1 MMGKFI
7 CIIKLIRRCPI
18 YHRDHSLV
26 INGALESA
34 TLCMDELLYWQHC
47 MHVGRIYASVWY
59 SIVKTWRSSKLVCHL
74 HPSNHH
80 SPTKDPSLSWQP
92 SAWRVSSPCQ
102 RRAPSQPVPAGH
114 RAPRRRAVA
123 TSTVSELWTACKFA
137 SDVSVVC
144 RIRFTRSSFTFH
156 HPGVHPTVLHSEWTT
171 LVKSSSHCPLFPNIS
186 LI

>member
-1 MMGKFI
+1 MV
-7 CIIKLIRRCPI
+7 
-18 YHRDHSLV
+18 HSKV
-26 INGALESA
+26 QHS
-34 TLCMDELLYWQHC
+34 LLYWQHC

-59 SIVKTWRSSKLVCHL
+59 SIVKAWRSSKLVCHL

-123 TSTVSELWTACKFA
+123 TSTLSELWTACKCA

-156 HPGVHPTVLHSEWTT
+156 HSGIHIFLCSR
-171 LVKSSSHCPLFPNIS
+171 HCNPSDRAS
-186 LI
+186 LCELR